1 MRAAFIETLVDMAE
15 DDPRIVFLT
24 GDLGYTA
31 VEPFAERF
39 PDRFFNVGVAEQNM
53 MGLATGLAEG
63 GFTPF
68 VYSIAPFAVLRPY
81 EFLRNG
87 AIQHRLPVRIVGV
100 GGGFEYGP
108 NGFSH
113 YALEDIAVL
122 RAQRGIRIIAP
133 GDFQQISAALRAAN
147 ALEEPVYF
155 RLSRDNKSLVDGL
168 DGRFALEE
176 TQLVRDG
183 RDLLLLALGTA
194 GVNAVEAANT
204 LDSQGI
210 DAGVA
215 LVDNLGAPPPH
226 GVPPHNLAA
235 LLARF
240 RHVVTVEAH
249 SIDGGLGSLV
259 CEIVAE
265 QGLDCRVV
273 RRGVSA
279 LEPSLS
285 GSQAYLEDHYGLSPC
300 KLAGTAAEVL
310 QKA

>member
-1 MRAAFIETLVDMAE
+1 MRAVFIEALVELAE

-39 PDRFFNVGVAEQNM
+39 PSRFFNVGVAEQNM
-53 MGLATGLAEG
+53 LGLATGLAEG

-87 AIQHRLPVRIVGV
+87 PIQHRLPVRIVGV
-100 GGGFEYGP
+100 GGGFEYGS

-122 RAQRGIRIIAP
+122 RAQRAIRIIAP
-133 GDFQQISAALRAAN
+133 GDFQQVRTALPAAHKLP
-147 ALEEPVYF
+147 EPVYF
-155 RLSRDNKSLVDGL
+155 RLSKDNKSTVAGL
-168 DGRFALEE
+168 EGRFALDQA
-176 TQLVRDG
+176 QLLRDG
-183 RDLLLLALGTA
+183 RDLLLVALGTA
-194 GVNAVEAANT
+194 AVNAVEAAKQ
-204 LDSQGI
+204 LGSEGI
-210 DAGVA
+210 DAAVA
-215 LVDNLGAPPPH
+215 LVDNLGPRPPANL
-226 GVPPHNLAA
+226 VP
-235 LLARF
+235 LLTRF
-240 RHVVTVEAH
+240 RDVVTVEAH

-265 QGLDCRVV
+265 EGLDCRVM
-273 RRGVSA
+273 RRAVAA
-279 LEPSLS
+279 LEPGLS
-285 GSQAYLEDHYGLSPC
+285 GSQAYLEDRYGLSAE
-300 KLAGTAAEVL
+300 KLAAAAAEVF

>member
-1 MRAAFIETLVDMAE
+1 MRAAFIETLAAMAE

-53 MGLATGLAEG
+53 LGLATGLAEG

-87 AIQHRLPVRIVGV
+87 PIQHRFPVRIVGV

-113 YALEDIAVL
+113 YALEDIAVM
-122 RAQRGIRIIAP
+122 RAQRAIRIVAA
-133 GDFQQISAALRAAN
+133 GDSQQIPAALTAAN
-147 ALEEPVYF
+147 ALPEPVYF
-155 RLSRDNKSLVDGL
+155 RLSKDNTSLVEGL
-168 DGRFALEE
+168 DGRFALDEA
-176 TQLVRDG
+176 QLVRDG
-183 RDLLLLALGTA
+183 SDLLLVALGTA
-194 GVNAVEAANT
+194 AVNAVAAAKELN
-204 LDSQGI
+204 SQGI
-210 DAGVA
+210 DAAVA
-215 LVDNLGAPPPH
+215 LVDNLGAQPPQ
-226 GVPPHNLAA
+226 NLAA
-235 LLARF
+235 LLTRF
-240 RHVVTVEAH
+240 RHVITVEAH

-259 CEIVAE
+259 CETVAE

-279 LEPSLS
+279 LEPSIS
-285 GSQAYLEDHYGLSPC
+285 GSQAYLEDRYGLSPR
-300 KLAGTAAEVL
+300 KLATTAAEVF

>member
-1 MRAAFIETLVDMAE
+1 MRAAFIETLVAMAE

-53 MGLATGLAEG
+53 LGLAAGLAEG

-68 VYSIAPFAVLRPY
+68 VYSIAPFALLRPY

-87 AIQHRLPVRIVGV
+87 PIQHRLPVRIVGV

-122 RAQRGIRIIAP
+122 RAQRAIRIIAA
-133 GDFQQISAALRAAN
+133 GDSQQIPAALTAAN
-147 ALEEPVYF
+147 ALPEPVYF
-155 RLSRDNKSLVDGL
+155 RLSKDNKTLVEGL
-168 DGRFALEE
+168 DGRFALDEA
-176 TQLVRDG
+176 QLVRDG
-183 RDLLLLALGTA
+183 SDLLLIGLGTA
-194 GVNAVEAANT
+194 AVNAVAAAKELN
-204 LDSQGI
+204 SQGI
-210 DAGVA
+210 DAAVA
-215 LVDNLGAPPPH
+215 LVDNIGAQPPR
-226 GVPPHNLAA
+226 NLAA

-240 RHVVTVEAH
+240 RHVITVEAH

-259 CEIVAE
+259 CETVAE

-279 LEPSLS
+279 LEPSIS
-285 GSQAYLEDHYGLSPC
+285 GSQAYLEDRYGLSVS
-300 KLAGTAAEVL
+300 KLAATVAEVF

>member
-1 MRAAFIETLVDMAE
+1 MRAAFIETLAAMAE

-53 MGLATGLAEG
+53 LGLATGLAEG

-87 AIQHRLPVRIVGV
+87 PIQHRFPVRIVGV

-113 YALEDIAVL
+113 YALEDIAVM
-122 RAQRGIRIIAP
+122 RAQRAIRIVAA
-133 GDFQQISAALRAAN
+133 GDSQQIPAALTAAN
-147 ALEEPVYF
+147 ALPEPVYF
-155 RLSRDNKSLVDGL
+155 RLRKDNTSLVEGL
-168 DGRFALEE
+168 DGRFALDEA
-176 TQLVRDG
+176 QLVRDG
-183 RDLLLLALGTA
+183 SDLLLVALGTA
-194 GVNAVEAANT
+194 AVNAVAAAKELN
-204 LDSQGI
+204 SQGI
-210 DAGVA
+210 DAAVA
-215 LVDNLGAPPPH
+215 LVDNLGAQPPQ
-226 GVPPHNLAA
+226 NLAA
-235 LLARF
+235 PLTRF
-240 RHVVTVEAH
+240 RHVITVEAH

-259 CEIVAE
+259 CETVAE

-279 LEPSLS
+279 LEPSIS
-285 GSQAYLEDHYGLSPC
+285 GSQAYLEDRYGLSPR
-300 KLAGTAAEVL
+300 KLATTAAEVF

>member
-1 MRAAFIETLVDMAE
+1 MRAAFIETLVAMAE

-53 MGLATGLAEG
+53 LGLATGLAEG

-87 AIQHRLPVRIVGV
+87 PIQHRLPVRIVGV

-122 RAQRGIRIIAP
+122 RAQRAIRIVAA
-133 GDFQQISAALRAAN
+133 GDSRQIPAALTAAH
-147 ALEEPVYF
+147 ALPEPVYF
-155 RLSRDNKSLVDGL
+155 RLSKDNNSLVEGL
-168 DGRFALEE
+168 EGRFALDEA
-176 TQLVRDG
+176 QLVRDG
-183 RDLLLLALGTA
+183 PDLLLVALGTA
-194 GVNAVEAANT
+194 AVNAVAAANE
-204 LDSQGI
+204 LRSQGV
-210 DAGVA
+210 DAAVA
-215 LVDNLGAPPPH
+215 LVDNLGLQPPR
-226 GVPPHNLAA
+226 NLAV

-240 RHVVTVEAH
+240 RDVITVEAH

-285 GSQAYLEDHYGLSPC
+285 GSQAYLEDRYGLSAR
-300 KLAGTAAEVL
+300 KLAATAAEVF